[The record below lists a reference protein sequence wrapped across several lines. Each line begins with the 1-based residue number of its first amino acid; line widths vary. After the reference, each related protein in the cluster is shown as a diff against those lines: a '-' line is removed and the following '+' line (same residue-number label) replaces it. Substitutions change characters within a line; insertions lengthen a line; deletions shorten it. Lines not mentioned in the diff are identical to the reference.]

1 MCCDYGPFVEL
12 FRSGFTPQSFWFNQG
27 SLAFPNITFF
37 YCFFIFWY
45 GFWEAQSPWILS
57 WTSASVHHGG
67 FIFVFFCIWRNRNGH
82 TANSRNLLLFLFRN
96 GTLADFLKIYLIL
109 NRYPKSVVVGPY
121 HFVSKLAISGLP
133 WYANNAKMFSLEGSH
148 HISQCPPF
156 NIHIIRWVMRW

>member
-12 FRSGFTPQSFWFNQG
+12 FHSGFTPQSFWFNQG

-37 YCFFIFWY
+37 IVFSSLDC
-45 GFWEAQSPWILS
+45 LS
-57 WTSASVHHGG
+57 LDMDFVMDSV
-67 FIFVFFCIWRNRNGH
+67 
-82 TANSRNLLLFLFRN
+82 LLLFLFEEIATVIRRILATYKLFFKVFRN

-109 NRYPKSVVVGPY
+109 HRYPKSVVVGPN